1 MKFKALIIIA
11 ITAVL
16 FISCSDNKEEQPPQQ
31 SDQAPHGSMASESH
45 EVTVEEILQ
54 ANAYT
59 YLRVNENGKE
69 DWIAITKNQS
79 IEEGQTIYYADAME
93 MKNFHSEDLD
103 RDFESV
109 WFVQTVSD
117 QPLTQD
123 GPMGGAMP
131 HANVKPE
138 VDQSISV
145 APVEGGITI
154 EKLFDDRSS
163 YEGKQVKIKGKVV
176 KVNNGIMGRNWVH
189 IQDGTGDG
197 ENYDLTVTTNENAT
211 VGQVVVVE
219 GYVSL
224 NKDFGSGYKYDI
236 ILEDSEVSPEKTM

>member
-1 MKFKALIIIA
+1 MKLKTFLIIA
-11 ITAVL
+11 VAAVL
-16 FISCSDNKEEQPPQQ
+16 FISCSDNKEEQPQQQ
-31 SDQAPHGSMASESH
+31 SAQAPHGNMASESH
-45 EVTVEEILQ
+45 KVTVEEILQ

-93 MKNFHSEDLD
+93 MKDFHSEDLD

-138 VDQSISV
+138 ADQSISV

-176 KVNNGIMGRNWVH
+176 KVNTGIMGRNWLH

-197 ENYDLTVTTNENAT
+197 ENYDLTVTTNDNAT

>member
-1 MKFKALIIIA
+1 
-11 ITAVL
+11 
-16 FISCSDNKEEQPPQQ
+16 
-31 SDQAPHGSMASESH
+31 
-45 EVTVEEILQ
+45 
-54 ANAYT
+54 
-59 YLRVNENGKE
+59 
-69 DWIAITKNQS
+69 
-79 IEEGQTIYYADAME
+79 
-93 MKNFHSEDLD
+93 
-103 RDFESV
+103 
-109 WFVQTVSD
+109 
-117 QPLTQD
+117 
-123 GPMGGAMP
+123 MP

-138 VDQSISV
+138 ADQSISV

-197 ENYDLTVTTNENAT
+197 ENYDLTVTTNDNAN
-211 VGQVVVVE
+211 VGQVIVAE

-236 ILEDSEVSPEKTM
+236 ILEDAKVTPAKTM

>member
-16 FISCSDNKEEQPPQQ
+16 FISCSDNKEEQPQQQ

-117 QPLTQD
+117 QPLTQ
-123 GPMGGAMP
+123 GWSNGWS
-131 HANVKPE
+131 HASRKCKTRSG
-138 VDQSISV
+138 SINL
-145 APVEGGITI
+145 GCTC
-154 EKLFDDRSS
+154 
-163 YEGKQVKIKGKVV
+163 
-176 KVNNGIMGRNWVH
+176 
-189 IQDGTGDG
+189 
-197 ENYDLTVTTNENAT
+197 
-211 VGQVVVVE
+211 
-219 GYVSL
+219 
-224 NKDFGSGYKYDI
+224 
-236 ILEDSEVSPEKTM
+236 